1 MPYSAEFQM
10 DLHCL
15 AKYLFKGFQ
24 YTKGN
29 LVKKPKGP
37 VCHGKANLKPTTID
51 SDKEISFA

>member
-15 AKYLFKGFQ
+15 AKYLFKD
-24 YTKGN
+24 N

-51 SDKEISFA
+51 SDKEILFA